1 MAQRLCY
8 FAQWM
13 EFNNN
18 RFVSLSPNHR
28 VFRVLGFLSSR
39 QNAPP
44 PPVPGGGGGTF
55 ACERRGGGSQFGHF
69 SIYAR
74 YSIITLR
81 SKQYVLYNM
90 QYACIIYKTV
100 WVCEI

>member
-18 RFVSLSPNHR
+18 RFVSLSVNHR

-44 PPVPGGGGGTF
+44 PPLVPGGGGHIRLREKG
-55 ACERRGGGSQFGHF
+55 RGGQFGRRDRHF
-69 SIYAR
+69 GIQG
-74 YSIITLR
+74 
-81 SKQYVLYNM
+81 KV
-90 QYACIIYKTV
+90 
-100 WVCEI
+100 